1 MANEKIQETPPLM
14 NLFIEM
20 LNSAHA
26 YGRYDALN
34 ELIRTEGKGEDER
47 DFIEW
52 RNNATQTFF
61 ECLKILKK
69 EA

>member
-1 MANEKIQETPPLM
+1 MANENLQETRALM

-20 LNSAHA
+20 LQTAYA

-47 DFIEW
+47 GFIEW
-52 RNNATQTFF
+52 RKNATQTFF

>member
-1 MANEKIQETPPLM
+1 MTNENLQETPALM

-20 LNSAHA
+20 LNTAHA
-26 YGRYDALN
+26 YGRYDAIN
-34 ELIRTEGKGEDER
+34 QLIHPEGKEENQR
-47 DFIEW
+47 SFIKW
-52 RNNATQTFF
+52 RKDIAQTFF